1 METRV
6 ESWME
11 GLLERHGRAGA
22 LWRLVAVLV
31 PVSVG
36 VPVLVG
42 LGLQTR
48 YLDLPVGTALTCA
61 GIVCAVLTVATTW
74 GLLAFRADVRAIDA
88 GDLGAVLR
96 FPERLVRAVLGRI
109 VVLTLPALMVTY
121 AVAADDWSLVSLT
134 ETAVGAVI
142 TIVTG
147 ALAGYAAASTMAGI
161 IAHASGLTELPAHT
175 ELGLSSR
182 LAISLA
188 VLTISSGAVVGAL
201 TVEPGDE
208 GGLIRTY
215 SLAAAVSAVFLLA
228 VSAPITM
235 AVRNPVRHL
244 IAGARAVTAGD
255 LGARVPVTSA
265 DELGELA
272 ATFNAMISTL
282 QMTSDGLK
290 ASRARVVVASDQARR
305 RVERDLHDGAQQ
317 SLLLLNLKL
326 GVIQRQIESDPQQAS
341 ALLREARAD
350 LAVALQ
356 ELRDLA
362 HGVYPEILA
371 SDGIPAALT
380 VVGGSK
386 PAVIEAR
393 SFGRYAAEVEAAIYF
408 CCLEAIQN
416 ASKHAGDEAQVRVL
430 LAERDGHVTFEVV
443 DDGSGFDPADVR
455 QDGFQNMI
463 DRIGAIGGTMQVDSA
478 PGCGTRIVGSVPL
491 GEATDQQLGS
501 SSVPVS

>member
-1 METRV
+1 MESRV
-6 ESWME
+6 ESWMQ

-22 LWRLVAVLV
+22 LWRLVALLV

-48 YLDLPVGTALTCA
+48 YLGLSAGTALVSA
-61 GIVCAVLTVATTW
+61 GIVTSVLVVATVW
-74 GLLAFRADVRAIDA
+74 GLVAFRVDVRAIDA
-88 GDLGAVLR
+88 GDPGAVLR

-109 VVLTLPALMVTY
+109 VLMTLPALMVTY

-147 ALAGYAAASTMAGI
+147 AMAGYAAASTMAGV

-182 LAISLA
+182 LAVSMA
-188 VLTISSGAVVGAL
+188 VLTLSSGSVVGAL
-201 TVEPGDE
+201 TVDPGDS

-215 SLAAAVSAVFLLA
+215 ALAAGVSGVFLLA

-235 AVRNPVRHL
+235 SVRNPVRHL

-282 QMTSDGLK
+282 QMTSEGLK

-326 GVIQRQIESDPQQAS
+326 GVIQRQIESDPAQA
-341 ALLREARAD
+341 AGLLREARAD
-350 LAVALQ
+350 LALALQ

-371 SDGIPAALT
+371 TDGIPAALT
-380 VVGGSK
+380 IVAGTTPPVV
-386 PAVIEAR
+386 ETR
-393 SFGRYAAEVEAAIYF
+393 SFGRYATEIEAAIYF

-416 ASKHAGDEAQVRVL
+416 AAKYAGAHAQVRVTL
-430 LAERDGHVTFEVV
+430 SEVGGDVRFEVV
-443 DDGSGFDPADVR
+443 DDGHGFDPDAVK
-455 QDGFQNMI
+455 QDSFQNMI
-463 DRIGAIGGTMQVDSA
+463 DRIGALGGTMRIDSA
-478 PGCGTRIVGSVPL
+478 PGRGTQISG
-491 GEATDQQLGS
+491 A
-501 SSVPVS
+501 VPVRTADTSALNGFAQSR